1 MEGFDNEEKSVY
13 MQQGA
18 AVRSFGEYAFK
29 PRSFVTALL
38 GRDFDCPKLYNA
50 SL

>member
-18 AVRSFGEYAFK
+18 AVRRFGKAH
-29 PRSFVTALL
+29 LNL
-38 GRDFDCPKLYNA
+38 GA
-50 SL
+50 S

>member
-18 AVRSFGEYAFK
+18 TVRRFGKCVFK

-38 GRDFDCPKLYNA
+38 GKDFDCPKLYNA